1 MNDLDYNPTL
11 LIVDDDAGVR
21 ALLERLGRRRRAQL
35 MADRDSARRHVLC
48 GMIGRRPRMQ
58 ELFGLVRRLAPHVR
72 VTLVTGETGTG
83 KELAARALHQL
94 GPRGQRKFITVN
106 CSAVVESLFES
117 ELFGHVRGA
126 FRGATEQKQGLFEA
140 ADGGTLFLDEVGE
153 LPLSLQGKLLRTL
166 DAGEVQRVG
175 SLEPRKVDV
184 HVIAATNRDLDAEV
198 AAGRFRRDLLY
209 RLNVVD
215 VWLPPLRERRED
227 IPLLTASLVMAA
239 SARFG
244 KRLDGVTPAAEQALL
259 AHDWP
264 GNVRELRNV
273 VERACMFA
281 DGTWLSTGDVL
292 QALPSSLHSVAAPA
306 ARGPSPATVDVLC
319 ERGEIERV
327 LTVCGGNVAAAARQL
342 GMTRRSLYR
351 RLDRYALHG
360 GRTAPMTTTVQ

>member
-126 FRGATEQKQGLFEA
+126 FTGATEQKQGLFEA

-153 LPLSLQGKLLRTL
+153 LPLSLQGKAAANARR
-166 DAGEVQRVG
+166 QR
-175 SLEPRKVDV
+175 S
-184 HVIAATNRDLDAEV
+184 
-198 AAGRFRRDLLY
+198 
-209 RLNVVD
+209 
-215 VWLPPLRERRED
+215 
-227 IPLLTASLVMAA
+227 
-239 SARFG
+239 
-244 KRLDGVTPAAEQALL
+244 
-259 AHDWP
+259 
-264 GNVRELRNV
+264 
-273 VERACMFA
+273 
-281 DGTWLSTGDVL
+281 
-292 QALPSSLHSVAAPA
+292 A
-306 ARGPSPATVDVLC
+306 ARWLAGASQGRCAC
-319 ERGEIERV
+319 HRGDESRSG
-327 LTVCGGNVAAAARQL
+327 CGGRGRTVPPRSAVPAECRGRLVAAAAGTPR
-342 GMTRRSLYR
+342 GHPAAD
-351 RLDRYALHG
+351 RLTGDG
-360 GRTAPMTTTVQ
+360 GVRPLR